1 MKENKNIER
10 LFQEKFKDFE
20 AMPPQDAWSNIEA
33 RLENKK
39 KKRRVIPFWFKA
51 SGVAAILTISF
62 WLYNQNEFNAFDN
75 KIENNNNSVVE
86 SDEKNQ
92 NSQEKI
98 NNQIDTKSSF
108 ESKVKSP
115 DYQDNFINS
124 NEVVTATENLNEKL
138 NNSSLNERIIK
149 NTSSV
154 QQKINTEEKQLV
166 FGSSKSEKVLKDNQ
180 NKGLKPE
187 SENKELLLVFDEV
200 ENDEEKLVE
209 NKKGFE
215 LNKNNEKDFDNKTD
229 TNLNNLIPEQE
240 SDTFNEQL
248 IATTVEEDEKEG
260 NENVVKEETLF
271 VENLNETD
279 IDTLK
284 INEALAELNEVS
296 KDSTQV
302 IVDSNEKEE
311 NELEKLLKEKEE
323 GKNADEKE
331 EEKRNRWVVS
341 TNAAPVYFNSF
352 NENASPLDDQFA
364 ANGKSY
370 NSSMSYGV
378 GVEYNISKKLAIRSG
393 VNKFQMDYDTNDIYY
408 TTLMNPDVSSAKM
421 TSLHVDRKSTAQN
434 IMLYKKNE
442 NLFID
447 VANFSNEENGSLN
460 QQIGYVEVPLE
471 LSYKM
476 LDKKFGIDIIG
487 GMSTLFLQENAVSL
501 KTDEFQMKIGEANNL
516 NNVNFSGNFG
526 LGFRYTF
533 WKSFNA
539 NFQPMLK
546 YQFNTFNENSG
557 NFKPYIVGL
566 YTGLSYSF

>member
-1 MKENKNIER
+1 MKEKKNIER

-51 SGVAAILTISF
+51 SGVAAVLVIGI
-62 WLYNQNEFNAFDN
+62 WLYNQNRFNTID
-75 KIENNNNSVVE
+75 KTLEKDNSVVNTNE
-86 SDEKNQ
+86 KKSNTFQNVNDE
-92 NSQEKI
+92 I
-98 NNQIDTKSSF
+98 NNNESSF
-108 ESKVKSP
+108 ESKVKLP

-124 NEVVTATENLNEKL
+124 DEVVTATENLNE
-138 NNSSLNERIIK
+138 RIIK
-149 NTSSV
+149 NTKSSV
-154 QQKINTEEKQLV
+154 QQKINTEENQLV
-166 FGSSKSEKVLKDNQ
+166 FGPSKSEKVLKDNQ
-180 NKGLKPE
+180 NKGLKAE
-187 SENKELLLVFDEV
+187 SESKELLLVFDEV

-215 LNKNNEKDFDNKTD
+215 LNKNNKKDFDNKID
-229 TNLNNLIPEQE
+229 TNQNNLIPEQE

-248 IATTVEEDEKEG
+248 IAATVEENEKEG

-271 VENLNETD
+271 VENLKETD

-284 INEALAELNEVS
+284 INEALVEINEVS
-296 KDSTQV
+296 KDSIQV
-302 IVDSNEKEE
+302 IVDADKKEE

-341 TNAAPVYFNSF
+341 TNAAPIYFNSLQ
-352 NENASPLDDQFA
+352 ENASPLDDQFA
-364 ANGKSY
+364 SSSKSY
-370 NSSMSYGV
+370 NNSISYGV
-378 GVEYNISKKLAIRSG
+378 GVEYNLTKRLAVRSG
-393 VNKFQMDYDTNDIYY
+393 VNKFQTDYDTENVYY
-408 TTLMNPDVSSAKM
+408 TTLINPDVSSARMK
-421 TSLHVDRKSTAQN
+421 SLHVERRTAAEN
-434 IMLYKKNE
+434 VMLYKKNTA
-442 NLFID
+442 LFVD
-447 VANFSNEENGSLN
+447 VDNFSNDESGSLN
-460 QQIGYVEVPLE
+460 QQIGYIEVPLE
-471 LSYKM
+471 LSYKV
-476 LDKKFGIDIIG
+476 LDKRFGIDVIG
-487 GMSTLFLQENAVSL
+487 GMSTLFLQENLVSL
-501 KTDEFQMKIGEANNL
+501 KTNEFQMRIGEANNL

-526 LGFRYTF
+526 LGFRYSF

-546 YQFNTFNENSG
+546 YQFNTFSENSG

>member
-1 MKENKNIER
+1 MKEKKNIER

-51 SGVAAILTISF
+51 SGVAAVLVIGI
-62 WLYNQNEFNAFDN
+62 WLYNQNRFNTID
-75 KIENNNNSVVE
+75 KTLEKDNSVVNTNE
-86 SDEKNQ
+86 KKSNTFQNVNDE
-92 NSQEKI
+92 I
-98 NNQIDTKSSF
+98 NNNESSF

-124 NEVVTATENLNEKL
+124 DEVVTATENLNEKL

-149 NTSSV
+149 NTKSSV
-154 QQKINTEEKQLV
+154 QQQFNTEKDQVAFE
-166 FGSSKSEKVLKDNQ
+166 SSENRKDSKINQ
-180 NKGLKPE
+180 NKGLKAE
-187 SENKELLLVFDEV
+187 SETNELLMNFNEV
-200 ENDEEKLVE
+200 DSDNEKLAD
-209 NKKGFE
+209 NKKGSE
-215 LNKNNEKDFDNKTD
+215 LDKNNKVDFNNKNEVNQ
-229 TNLNNLIPEQE
+229 NNLTLEQE
-240 SDTFNEQL
+240 DNLEQEL
-248 IATTVEEDEKEG
+248 ITTTVQEDNNNG
-260 NENVVKEETLF
+260 NFLIENEVIVQT
-271 VENLNETD
+271 ND

-296 KDSTQV
+296 KDSIQV
-302 IVDSNEKEE
+302 IVDADKKEE

-331 EEKRNRWVVS
+331 KEKRNRWVVS
-341 TNAAPVYFNSF
+341 TNAAPIYFNSLQ
-352 NENASPLDDQFA
+352 ENASPLDDQFA
-364 ANGKSY
+364 SSSKSY
-370 NSSMSYGV
+370 NNSISYGV
-378 GVEYNISKKLAIRSG
+378 GVEYNLTKRLAVRSG
-393 VNKFQMDYDTNDIYY
+393 VNKFQTDYDTENVYY
-408 TTLMNPDVSSAKM
+408 TTLINPDVSSAKM
-421 TSLHVDRKSTAQN
+421 TSLHVERRTAAEN
-434 IMLYKKNE
+434 VMLYKKNTA
-442 NLFID
+442 LFVD
-447 VANFSNEENGSLN
+447 VDNFSNDESGSLN
-460 QQIGYVEVPLE
+460 QQIGYIEVPLE

-487 GMSTLFLQENAVSL
+487 GMSTLFLQENSVSL
-501 KTDEFQMKIGEANNL
+501 KTNEFQMRIGEANNL

-526 LGFRYTF
+526 LGFRYSF

-546 YQFNTFNENSG
+546 YQFNTFSENSG

>member
-20 AMPPQDAWSNIEA
+20 AVPPQDAWSNIEA

-62 WLYNQNEFNAFDN
+62 WLYNQNKFNAFDN
-75 KIENNNNSVVE
+75 KIENNNNSVVK

-92 NSQEKI
+92 NSQENI
-98 NNQIDTKSSF
+98 NNKIDRKSSF

-149 NTSSV
+149 NTKSSV
-154 QQKINTEEKQLV
+154 QQQFNTEKDQVAFE
-166 FGSSKSEKVLKDNQ
+166 SSENRKDSKINQ
-180 NKGLKPE
+180 NKGLK
-187 SENKELLLVFDEV
+187 SEEKTNELLLNFDEV
-200 ENDEEKLVE
+200 DSDNEKLAD
-209 NKKGFE
+209 NKKGSE
-215 LNKNNEKDFDNKTD
+215 LDKNNKVDFNNKNEVNQ
-229 TNLNNLIPEQE
+229 NNLILEQE
-240 SDTFNEQL
+240 DNLEQEL
-248 IATTVEEDEKEG
+248 ITTTVQEDNNNG
-260 NENVVKEETLF
+260 NFLIENEVIVQT
-271 VENLNETD
+271 ND

-296 KDSTQV
+296 KDSIQV
-302 IVDSNEKEE
+302 IVDADKKEE

-341 TNAAPVYFNSF
+341 TNAAPIYFNSLQ
-352 NENASPLDDQFA
+352 ENASPLDDQFA
-364 ANGKSY
+364 SSSKSY
-370 NSSMSYGV
+370 NNSISYGV
-378 GVEYNISKKLAIRSG
+378 GVEYNLTKRLAVRSG
-393 VNKFQMDYDTNDIYY
+393 VNKFQTDYDTENVYY
-408 TTLMNPDVSSAKM
+408 TTLINPDVSSARMK
-421 TSLHVDRKSTAQN
+421 SLHVERRTAAEN
-434 IMLYKKNE
+434 VMLYKKSTA
-442 NLFID
+442 LFVD
-447 VANFSNEENGSLN
+447 VDNFSNEESGSLN
-460 QQIGYVEVPLE
+460 QQIGYIEVPLE
-471 LSYKM
+471 LSYKV
-476 LDKKFGIDIIG
+476 LDKRFGIDVIG
-487 GMSTLFLQENAVSL
+487 GMSTLFLQENLVSL
-501 KTDEFQMKIGEANNL
+501 KTNEFQMRIGEANNL

-526 LGFRYTF
+526 LGFRYSF

-546 YQFNTFNENSG
+546 YQFNTFSENSG

>member
-1 MKENKNIER
+1 MKEKKNIER

-51 SGVAAILTISF
+51 SGVAAVLVIGI
-62 WLYNQNEFNAFDN
+62 WLYNQNKFNAFDN

-92 NSQEKI
+92 NSQENI
-98 NNQIDTKSSF
+98 NNKIDSKSSF

-124 NEVVTATENLNEKL
+124 NEVVTEVENSTEKFDK
-138 NNSSLNERIIK
+138 NSDKSISEPIIK
-149 NTSSV
+149 TNKNSSV
-154 QQKINTEEKQLV
+154 QQQFNTEKDQVAFE
-166 FGSSKSEKVLKDNQ
+166 SSENRKDSKINQ
-180 NKGLKPE
+180 NKGLK
-187 SENKELLLVFDEV
+187 SEEKTNELLLNFDEV
-200 ENDEEKLVE
+200 DSDNEKLAD
-209 NKKGFE
+209 NKKGSE
-215 LNKNNEKDFDNKTD
+215 LDKNNKVDFNNKNEVNQ
-229 TNLNNLIPEQE
+229 NNLILEQE
-240 SDTFNEQL
+240 DNLEQELITTIVQEDNNNGNFLIENEFIVQ
-248 IATTVEEDEKEG
+248 T
-260 NENVVKEETLF
+260 N
-271 VENLNETD
+271 D

-296 KDSTQV
+296 KDSIQV

-331 EEKRNRWVVS
+331 KEKRNRWVVS
-341 TNAAPVYFNSF
+341 TNAAPIYFNSLQ
-352 NENASPLDDQFA
+352 ENASPLDDQFA
-364 ANGKSY
+364 SSSKSY
-370 NSSMSYGV
+370 NNSISYGV
-378 GVEYNISKKLAIRSG
+378 GVEYNLTKRLAVRSG
-393 VNKFQMDYDTNDIYY
+393 VNKFQTDYDTENVYY
-408 TTLMNPDVSSAKM
+408 TTLINPDVSSAKM
-421 TSLHVDRKSTAQN
+421 TSLHVERRTAAEN
-434 IMLYKKNE
+434 VMLYKKNTA
-442 NLFID
+442 LFVD
-447 VANFSNEENGSLN
+447 VDNFSNDESGSLN
-460 QQIGYVEVPLE
+460 QQIGYIEVPLE

-487 GMSTLFLQENAVSL
+487 GMSTLFLQENSVSL
-501 KTDEFQMKIGEANNL
+501 KTNEFQMRIGEANNL

-526 LGFRYTF
+526 LGFRYSF

-546 YQFNTFNENSG
+546 YQFNTFSENSG

>member
-1 MKENKNIER
+1 MKEKKNIER

-51 SGVAAILTISF
+51 SGVAAVLVIGI
-62 WLYNQNEFNAFDN
+62 WLYNQNRFNTID
-75 KIENNNNSVVE
+75 KTLEKDNSVVNTNE
-86 SDEKNQ
+86 KKSNTFQNVNDE
-92 NSQEKI
+92 I
-98 NNQIDTKSSF
+98 NNNESSF

-124 NEVVTATENLNEKL
+124 DEVVTATENLNEKL

-149 NTSSV
+149 NTKSSV
-154 QQKINTEEKQLV
+154 QQQFNTEKDQVAFE
-166 FGSSKSEKVLKDNQ
+166 SSENRKDSKINQ
-180 NKGLKPE
+180 NKGLKAE
-187 SENKELLLVFDEV
+187 SETNELLMNFNEV
-200 ENDEEKLVE
+200 DSDNEKLAD
-209 NKKGFE
+209 NKKGSE
-215 LNKNNEKDFDNKTD
+215 LDKNNKVDFNNKNEVNQ
-229 TNLNNLIPEQE
+229 NNLTLEQE
-240 SDTFNEQL
+240 DNLEQEL
-248 IATTVEEDEKEG
+248 ITTTVQEDNNNG
-260 NENVVKEETLF
+260 NFLIENEVIVQT
-271 VENLNETD
+271 ND

-296 KDSTQV
+296 KDSIQV

-341 TNAAPVYFNSF
+341 TNAAPIYFNSLQ
-352 NENASPLDDQFA
+352 ENASPLDDQFA
-364 ANGKSY
+364 SSSKSY
-370 NSSMSYGV
+370 NNSISYGV

-408 TTLMNPDVSSAKM
+408 KTLMNPDVSSARMK
-421 TSLHVDRKSTAQN
+421 SLHVERRTAAEN
-434 IMLYKKNE
+434 VMLYKKNTA
-442 NLFID
+442 LFVD
-447 VANFSNEENGSLN
+447 VDNFSNDESGSLN
-460 QQIGYVEVPLE
+460 QQIGYIEVPLE
-471 LSYKM
+471 LSYKV
-476 LDKKFGIDIIG
+476 LDKRFGIDVIG
-487 GMSTLFLQENAVSL
+487 GMSTLFLQENLVSL
-501 KTDEFQMKIGEANNL
+501 KTNEFQMRIGEANNL

-526 LGFRYTF
+526 LGFRYSF

-546 YQFNTFNENSG
+546 YQFNTFSENSG